1 MKKYVTLPLT
11 NSLLK
16 TKQTLYNL
24 PSVSRPP
31 LAENNHYHVLPLN
44 SRSKTIQSQPP
55 SNKIPSTQLF
65 PHVSPAA
72 YLMTEQLSIPQHS
85 ETVQHLSTV
94 LNQDAVSQLNVT
106 TQDASSATLTAGLTL
121 SGQTEMESSPSA
133 FLMEPSVMTPALPSE
148 LGSAKE
154 CWKPSVKFRH
164 TMMFRSKCTNADI
177 KLRHFYC
184 LSWVS
189 LPLTKTCHIISVPLS
204 VFKEQPP
211 VKLTWEDAIHAINA
225 TKTPYTVAW
234 GLFPYIL
241 SYWSDA
247 IFKCSS
253 PDYICTK
260 PKCNLSSSSLSIWE
274 DWTSVQEPFWSNCS
288 LCCPGAIQHFLHS
301 SFSPITWPSCDTGS
315 CLCKWMYPSNQKYI
329 SL

>member
-31 LAENNHYHVLPLN
+31 LAENNHDHVLPLN

-106 TQDASSATLTAGLTL
+106 TQDASSATLTTQLTL
-121 SGQTEMESSPSA
+121 SGQTGVESFQANSGTQWCFDQNALMQTLSSDIFIVCLKWAFMPSMQPKLHTRLLGDSSHISLVTGVTPYLNAAVLTTFAPSPSVTY
-133 FLMEPSVMTPALPSE
+133 P
-148 LGSAKE
+148 
-154 CWKPSVKFRH
+154 
-164 TMMFRSKCTNADI
+164 
-177 KLRHFYC
+177 
-184 LSWVS
+184 
-189 LPLTKTCHIISVPLS
+189 VPL
-204 VFKEQPP
+204 
-211 VKLTWEDAIHAINA
+211 
-225 TKTPYTVAW
+225 
-234 GLFPYIL
+234 
-241 SYWSDA
+241 
-247 IFKCSS
+247 
-253 PDYICTK
+253 
-260 PKCNLSSSSLSIWE
+260 
-274 DWTSVQEPFWSNCS
+274 
-288 LCCPGAIQHFLHS
+288 
-301 SFSPITWPSCDTGS
+301 
-315 CLCKWMYPSNQKYI
+315 
-329 SL
+329 